1 MLARVVGPPDE
12 QWDETSLVKYLS
24 FTTFR
29 NLIESPAIMNN
40 NTLHTSKTASER
52 GSKITRRV
60 LIAGAAVLATP
71 TAILA
76 NTQKPPVPVP
86 EPARTDG
93 RFTGKV
99 VLVTGGTSG
108 IGKATA
114 RAFAMEGAK
123 VVFNGRREELGKKI
137 EAEVRADGGDLTYH
151 HSDVSVEKQ
160 VQAFVAAAVAKHG
173 RLDIAFNNAGI
184 ENRYARLHE
193 MTEAAWRDTIDT
205 NTTGQFFCVKHELR
219 QMLAQTSDGRGG
231 TIVNICSQAG
241 FKAFREL
248 GPYIVSNHGRLG
260 LTRVA
265 ALEYAKDNIRIASIA
280 PGIVD
285 TQMIAR
291 LGEGRQTAEELAKS
305 LPIGR
310 MTTPEEI
317 ARAVMLLASDDATA
331 LHGSNVD
338 VTAGLLD

>member
-1 MLARVVGPPDE
+1 MKKNSSNSSGQQSED
-12 QWDETSLVKYLS
+12 D
-24 FTTFR
+24 
-29 NLIESPAIMNN
+29 PAITSN
-40 NTLHTSKTASER
+40 NTLHTSETASKR

-76 NTQKPPVPVP
+76 NTQKPPVPLP
-86 EPARTDG
+86 GPARTDG
-93 RFTGKV
+93 RFEGKV

-137 EAEVRADGGDLTYH
+137 EADVRAEGGDLTYH

-193 MTEAAWRDTIDT
+193 MTEAAWRDILDT

-219 QMLAQTSDGRGG
+219 QMIAQTGDGRGG
-231 TIVNICSQAG
+231 VIVNICSQGG
-241 FKAFREL
+241 FKAFPEL

-265 ALEYAKDNIRIASIA
+265 ALEYARDNIRIASIA

-285 TQMIAR
+285 TPMIAR
-291 LGEGRQTAEELAKS
+291 LREGRGRQTAEEMAKGT
-305 LPIGR
+305 PVGR

-338 VTAGLLD
+338 ATAGHLD

>member
-1 MLARVVGPPDE
+1 M
-12 QWDETSLVKYLS
+12 
-24 FTTFR
+24 
-29 NLIESPAIMNN
+29 
-40 NTLHTSKTASER
+40 HTSKNTSEQ

-60 LIAGAAVLATP
+60 LIAGAALLAAPITV
-71 TAILA
+71 LA
-76 NTQKPPVPVP
+76 NTQKPPVPLP
-86 EPARTDG
+86 EPNRKDG
-93 RFTGKV
+93 RFAGKV

-108 IGKATA
+108 IGQATA

-123 VVFNGRREELGKKI
+123 VVFNGRRADLGKKI
-137 EAEVRADGGDLTYH
+137 EAQVRADGGDLTYH
-151 HSDVSVEKQ
+151 QSDVRFEKQ

-173 RLDIAFNNAGI
+173 RIDIAFNNAGI

-193 MTEAAWRDTIDT
+193 MTESAWRDTLDT

-231 TIVNICSQAG
+231 TIVNTCSQAG
-241 FKAFREL
+241 YKAFPQL

-285 TQMIAR
+285 TPMIAR
-291 LGEGRQTAEELAKS
+291 LGEGRQTREEQANS

-317 ARAVMLLASDDATA
+317 ARTVMLLASDDATA

>member
-1 MLARVVGPPDE
+1 MKKDSPNSSG
-12 QWDETSLVKYLS
+12 QWSEDDPA
-24 FTTFR
+24 
-29 NLIESPAIMNN
+29 IESS
-40 NTLHTSKTASER
+40 TLHTSKTASKR
-52 GSKITRRV
+52 GFKITRRM

-76 NTQKPPVPVP
+76 NTQKPPVPLPRPVQN
-86 EPARTDG
+86 DS
-93 RFTGKV
+93 RFAGKV
-99 VLVTGGTSG
+99 CPLSTGGTSG

-123 VVFNGRREELGKKI
+123 VVFNGRREDLGRKI
-137 EAEVRADGGDLTYH
+137 EADVRAEGGDMTYYP
-151 HSDVSVEKQ
+151 SDVRVEEQ
-160 VQAFVAAAVAKHG
+160 VQAFVAAVVAKHG

-184 ENRYARLHE
+184 ENRFARLHE
-193 MTEAAWRDTIDT
+193 MTETAWRDILDT

-219 QMLAQTSDGRGG
+219 QMLAQSGDGRGG
-231 TIVNICSQAG
+231 VIINICSLGG
-241 FKAFREL
+241 FKAFSQL

-280 PGIVD
+280 PGLVD
-285 TQMIAR
+285 TPMLAR
-291 LGEGRQTAEELAKS
+291 LREGRGGTAEDQAKGTP
-305 LPIGR
+305 LGR
-310 MTTPEEI
+310 LSTPEEM

-331 LHGSNVD
+331 FHGSNVD